1 MGTPNNRYM
10 QDASY
15 LRLKALTVDYS
26 LPQAWVSKLGLTG
39 LKIYSPAKISSHS
52 PMYVRISTL
61 K

>member
-39 LKIYSPAKISSHS
+39 LKIYFTGENLFTFSNICEKF
-52 PMYVRISTL
+52 
-61 K
+61 